1 LTGLDGR
8 LRATLARIAQH
19 VVAVALAVGAWFGVI
34 AVFAIDPQV
43 LPPPDEVLSAL
54 IRQFSSGRFWMHFG
68 VTGTEVVLGFGLGCT
83 VAFLAGTL
91 VAQSRLVERMLY
103 PCVVALESIPKI
115 ALAPL
120 FVVWFGFGLTSK
132 VVTTALICFFPMF
145 VNVTQGLM
153 GSSRAQIEVLRAAGA
168 GRLSLLWRL
177 QLPNALPMIFA
188 ALNICV
194 ILAVIGAVVAEYVG
208 AKAGVGYQL
217 LLLSRQIR
225 TADVFANIVALALM
239 GLLGHAL
246 IRLVQRRLVFW
257 DDARTGSAD

>member
-1 LTGLDGR
+1 MNSR
-8 LRATLARIAQH
+8 LRSILSRIGQH
-19 VVAVALAVGAWFGVI
+19 GVAVTLAVGAWFAVI
-34 AVFAIDPQV
+34 RVFAIDPQV
-43 LPPPDEVLSAL
+43 LPAPDDVLSAV
-54 IRQFSSGRFWMHFG
+54 IRQFSSGRFWMHLG
-68 VTGTEVVLGFGLGCT
+68 VTGTEVGLGFALGCT
-83 VAFLAGTL
+83 VAFLAGLL

-145 VNVTQGLM
+145 VNVTQGIM
-153 GSSRAQIEVLRAAGA
+153 GSSRAQVEVLRAAGA

-217 LLLSRQIR
+217 LLLSRQMR

-239 GLLGHAL
+239 GLLGHAVL
-246 IRLVQRRLVFW
+246 RLVQRRFVFW
-257 DDARTGSAD
+257 EDARTGSAD